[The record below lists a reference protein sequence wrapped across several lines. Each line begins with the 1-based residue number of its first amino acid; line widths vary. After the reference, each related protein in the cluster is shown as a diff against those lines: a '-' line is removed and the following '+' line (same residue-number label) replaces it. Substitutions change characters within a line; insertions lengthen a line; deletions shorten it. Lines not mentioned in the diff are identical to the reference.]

1 MRRWVML
8 WTILRVQ
15 MLEQEKENVRS
26 RKIKHMQELFNFKR
40 MKHME
45 ELSIECAG

>member
-1 MRRWVML
+1 ML

-26 RKIKHMQELFNFKR
+26 RKIAGVIQFQKNEAYGRAFN
-40 MKHME
+40 
-45 ELSIECAG
+45 